1 MHLRTSVSVLSTVSY
16 AQTYVCEERFDQ
28 LIAVAHVCKDKG
40 EVVLRCMKE
49 IGAEDDGQR
58 FGRHLVMLFVVSHS
72 EGMVSG
78 RHGCYGGIA
87 LVQVLDDALQQV
99 IVRLREPMYDP
110 ADSEYPV
117 VKRLEFWRGLT

>member
-1 MHLRTSVSVLSTVSY
+1 MSH

-40 EVVLRCMKE
+40 EVVLRCTKE

-87 LVQVLDDALQQV
+87 LVQVLDDAPRSANRVQRQTLYCC
-99 IVRLREPMYDP
+99 RDFTSDK
-110 ADSEYPV
+110 DSISAIDS
-117 VKRLEFWRGLT
+117 KT